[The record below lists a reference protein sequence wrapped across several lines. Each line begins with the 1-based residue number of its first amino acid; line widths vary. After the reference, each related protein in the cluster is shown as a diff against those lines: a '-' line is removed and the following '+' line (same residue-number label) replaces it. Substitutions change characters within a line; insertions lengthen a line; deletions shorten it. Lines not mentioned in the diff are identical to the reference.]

1 MAKKKE
7 KDDILNN
14 NETVEQETKEPE
26 TEPTADEATAD
37 KSTADESAKLTDELN
52 DTKDK
57 YLRLAAEYD
66 NFRKRSQRER
76 EATYND
82 AAANTIKAFIPVL
95 DNLERALAAVG
106 GDEANRKGIELTHK
120 QFIDTLD
127 KLGVKE
133 IPAKGETFDPNLHNA
148 VMHIEDETIDEQT
161 VVEVFEKGYIMGDR
175 VIRYAM
181 VKVAN

>member
-7 KDDILNN
+7 EKIPVEEVI
-14 NETVEQETKEPE
+14 NETVEETTAEETVKETPVE
-26 TEPTADEATAD
+26 VDEAT
-37 KSTADESAKLTDELN
+37 KLIEELS

-76 EATYND
+76 DSIYND
-82 AAANTIKAFIPVL
+82 AVAATVKQFIPVL
-95 DNLERALAAVG
+95 DNLERALAATS
-106 GDEANRKGIELTHK
+106 DEATRKGIELTHK
-120 QFIDTLD
+120 QFIDTLA

-133 IPAKGETFDPNLHNA
+133 IPALGETFDPNVHNA
-148 VMHIEDETIDEQT
+148 VMHIEDETIDEHT
-161 VVEVFEKGYIMGDR
+161 VIEVFEKGYIMGDR
-175 VIRYAM
+175 VIRYSM